1 MLWKFGYFGKHGVQ
15 KVLGGLPNG
24 FVVQELVK
32 RSTGHWN
39 HVASDRFVRPRLE
52 AKVSRFNAAG
62 IRPPDVVVEQG
73 TGWHGLD
80 LLLFHAAGA
89 RRIVT
94 CDTTPWL
101 REDLVRYNARSFAA
115 WSDIVQ
121 RWCGTDPE
129 AVEERAGRLRRDA
142 DLPWP
147 DLLASLGV
155 TLRVTRSMERAG
167 IDSDSVD
174 LFYSDSVLQFVEP
187 GDLETLVQEA
197 RRFLKASG
205 VSFHVIDCV
214 DLHAMKDRRIPPLGY
229 LGWPEPVWRLM
240 TSRYLNYQNRLRMPE
255 LAALFARHGLPSQ
268 VTHPVVEGDDLD
280 YARRHLAQ
288 RARFTGMTVDDIAT
302 RSFRLR
308 TVPAAAPAR
317 ATTVADSPGTPSA
330 APGQPPASPPPAA
343 SRPPLPRTTGRR

>member
-1 MLWKFGYFGKHGVQ
+1 MLWMIGYCAKHAAQ
-15 KVLGGLPNG
+15 KILGGLPNG
-24 FVVQELVK
+24 FIVQEFVK
-32 RSTGHWN
+32 DSTGHWRRF
-39 HVASDRFVRPRLE
+39 ASDRFVRPRLE

-62 IRPPDVVVEQG
+62 IAPPGVVVEQG

-80 LLLFHAAGA
+80 VLLFHLAGA

-115 WSDIVQ
+115 WTGIVK
-121 RWCGTDPE
+121 RWRGTDPV
-129 AVEERAGRLRRDA
+129 AVEERAELLRRNA

-155 TLRVTRSMERAG
+155 TVRVTRSMERAG

-187 GDLETLVQEA
+187 GDLERLVREA
-197 RRFLKASG
+197 RRFLGPSG

-214 DLHAMKDRRIPPLGY
+214 DLHAMKDRRIPALGY
-229 LGWPEPVWRLM
+229 LGWPEPAWRLM

-255 LAALFARHGLPSQ
+255 FAALFARAGLPCR
-268 VTHPVVEGDDLD
+268 VTHSVVEGEDLD
-280 YARRHLAQ
+280 YARRRLAH
-288 RARFTGMTVDDIAT
+288 RARFAGMTAEEIAA
-302 RSFRLR
+302 RSFRL
-308 TVPAAAPAR
+308 TSVPAAAL
-317 ATTVADSPGTPSA
+317 
-330 APGQPPASPPPAA
+330 PPASLKL
-343 SRPPLPRTTGRR
+343 PLPRTTGRE